1 MSKTFSGIDVV
12 KALRRKG
19 YYIDHQRGSHIFLYN
34 LDENKSVIVPN
45 HRELKIGT
53 LHSILKKT
61 NLTIEELQK
70 LV

>member
-45 HRELKIGT
+45 HRELKTGT

>member
-45 HRELKIGT
+45 HRELKTGT
-53 LHSILKKT
+53 LHNILKKT